1 MKAKGGGDM
10 CQKFKDG
17 ICDIAGIEPE
27 YVECVNESCCYKNAD
42 YERCRLYIV
51 EYMINNSIGLHCE
64 T

>member
-1 MKAKGGGDM
+1 M